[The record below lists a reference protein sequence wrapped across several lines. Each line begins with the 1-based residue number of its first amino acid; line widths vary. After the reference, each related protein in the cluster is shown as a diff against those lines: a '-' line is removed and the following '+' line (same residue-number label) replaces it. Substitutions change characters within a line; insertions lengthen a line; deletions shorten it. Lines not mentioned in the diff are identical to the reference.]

1 MDIIS
6 SSLQYPIRNWPL
18 LTKSIIA
25 LVFDMV
31 IFFIHVQRLSLGWT
45 ALMGTVLLLILIDRS
60 DLESIL
66 ARVEWSA
73 LLFFAALFVLIESL
87 AELGLI
93 EWIGNQIENIISAVS
108 VEYRLGVAVLMILWM
123 SAIVSAFVDN
133 IPLTTMMIKVVIS
146 MAEKK
151 VLNLSLQPLVWA
163 LAFGGCLG
171 GKFILTLILFK

>member
-1 MDIIS
+1 MCSPYMDIIS
-6 SSLQYPIRNWPL
+6 FLQYQIRNWPL

-31 IFFIHVQRLSLGWT
+31 IFFMHASPEVQRLSLGWT
-45 ALMGTVLLLILIDRS
+45 ALMGTVLLLILIDRT
-60 DLESIL
+60 DLEAIL

-93 EWIGNQIENIISAVS
+93 EWIGIQIESIILAVN

-123 SAIVSAFVDN
+123 SAIVSAFVS
-133 IPLTTMMIKVVIS
+133 K
-146 MAEKK
+146 
-151 VLNLSLQPLVWA
+151 
-163 LAFGGCLG
+163 
-171 GKFILTLILFK
+171 